1 MEREKAIRL
10 LQKEID
16 ALRKNIQE
24 DSDLNEEQRASL
36 LESANGLRD
45 QLNSNTDGDE
55 HLHLLLSLFGYDG
68 ATIDDE
74 DGERDDGDA
83 LATLAGSAPA
93 TNCGFLPPSAPRPA
107 QQSRAGGGPFRGSP
121 PASP

>member
-24 DSDLNEEQRASL
+24 DPDLDEEQRASL

-45 QLNSNTDGDE
+45 QLNSNSDGDE
-55 HLHLLLSLFGYDG
+55 HLHLLLYGMFSL
-68 ATIDDE
+68 
-74 DGERDDGDA
+74 
-83 LATLAGSAPA
+83 
-93 TNCGFLPPSAPRPA
+93 
-107 QQSRAGGGPFRGSP
+107 
-121 PASP
+121 